1 MITFYPAPI
10 LHRRNLQQFESW
22 ETSHDK
28 TNSLG
33 YNASTPE
40 STLFRATPQCILTP
54 DNANGP
60 SYILGESIRSNVV
73 ESQVGVPLHLE
84 MQFINITT
92 CLPAT
97 NLFIDIWSCNTLG
110 VYSGVSAASEGGLGS
125 TFLRGFLQTDND
137 GVVVFDTIFPG
148 HYSGRASHAHV
159 IAHSDATLN
168 ANGTYSGWH
177 ISQLSQLFWDQ
188 DLITKIEATS
198 PYNTN
203 TIPKTSNN
211 ADLFTGYSASASYN
225 LFPEYIFV
233 GGTSDLSKGLMAWI
247 EIGIRASADYTNY
260 GTNVAYRDAF
270 GGHGNPGFNEG
281 IVDIGPVGTPG
292 GATNPTTPVSTVSK
306 PTISSAVRTVT
317 RTGAGTVAHWGQ

>member
-33 YNASTPE
+33 YNASSPE

-54 DNANGP
+54 DN
-60 SYILGESIRSNVV
+60 
-73 ESQVGVPLHLE
+73 
-84 MQFINITT
+84 
-92 CLPAT
+92 
-97 NLFIDIWSCNTLG
+97 
-110 VYSGVSAASEGGLGS
+110 
-125 TFLRGFLQTDND
+125 D
-137 GVVVFDTIFPG
+137 GVVAFDTIFPG

-306 PTISSAVRTVT
+306 PTISSAVRTAT